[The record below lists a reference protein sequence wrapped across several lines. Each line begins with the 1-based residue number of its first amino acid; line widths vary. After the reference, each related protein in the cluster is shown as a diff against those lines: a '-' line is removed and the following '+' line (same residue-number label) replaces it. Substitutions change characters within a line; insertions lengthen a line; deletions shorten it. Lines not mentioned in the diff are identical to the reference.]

1 DAVLYQN
8 RPNPFKDQTTIGFM
22 LGRAGAARLRV
33 YNAEG
38 SLLFEN
44 EAYRPAGYHEIDVVL
59 ENVQGGL
66 LYYELRTPDRV
77 LSRKM
82 IALATY

>member
-1 DAVLYQN
+1 
-8 RPNPFKDQTTIGFM
+8 
-22 LGRAGAARLRV
+22 V

-59 ENVQGGL
+59 GNVQGGL

-82 IALATY
+82 IVRATH